1 MKLTFIDIFYKT
13 IEVFKNEYK
22 SLLGYIVA
30 AAFIN
35 ALVLMAAGAT
45 DTPTIIT
52 IALIEVI
59 VGSLINVIFY
69 NHFLAKLRNNEFS
82 LRKALW
88 DYPTFIFYSLG
99 FGFLTLIGII
109 ALVIPGLLVI
119 YFYSLSPIVAI
130 LFDEDDRGILSKT
143 KEMISSNYSTYTLLF
158 FIMMIW
164 NGVNIS
170 GSQVVAVVGKNPL
183 IITFISVTFAMVTY
197 SIAGICLTFLEDRA
211 KNLQNDHE

>member
-1 MKLTFIDIFYKT
+1 MLSFIDLFYKT
-13 IEVFKNEYK
+13 IETFKNEFK
-22 SLLGYIVA
+22 SLVGYIVA

-35 ALVLMAAGAT
+35 ALVLMAAGAN

-59 VGSLINVIFY
+59 IGSLINVLFY
-69 NHFLAKLRNNEFS
+69 NSFISKIRRTEFS

-99 FGFLTLIGII
+99 FGILAIIGIV
-109 ALVIPGLLVI
+109 ALIIPGLLVF

-143 KEMISSNYSTYTLLF
+143 KQLVSSSYGTYTII
-158 FIMMIW
+158 FIIMGIW
-164 NGVNIS
+164 NGVNLS
-170 GSQVVAVVGKNPL
+170 GSQVVAIVGKNPL
-183 IITFISVTFAMVTY
+183 IITLISVTFATVTF

-211 KNLQNDHE
+211 KNLRNDHE